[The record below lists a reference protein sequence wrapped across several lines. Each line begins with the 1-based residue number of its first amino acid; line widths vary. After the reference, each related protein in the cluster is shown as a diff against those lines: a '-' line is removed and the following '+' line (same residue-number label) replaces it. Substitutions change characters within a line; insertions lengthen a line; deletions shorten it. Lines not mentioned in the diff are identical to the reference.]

1 MANIVELRDLS
12 EEKLRSKLEDAR
24 EEMFNLR
31 FQNTAARLTNT
42 ARIHDVRREMAQI
55 ATILDQRQKAI
66 DSAAQQT
73 AVASVLKGQTW
84 TASAKFNYEAS
95 AWIVKFSDESGG
107 QLTSANV
114 NLNRRQPKTRRER
127 NKVN

>member
-12 EEKLRSKLEDAR
+12 EDKLRAKLEDAR

-55 ATILDQRQKAI
+55 TTILDQRQKAI
-66 DSAAQQT
+66 DSAAQQPD
-73 AVASVLKGQTW
+73 VASALKGEEW
-84 TASAKFNYEAS
+84 TATANFSYEDS
-95 AWIVKFSDESGG
+95 AWIVKFNDEGG
-107 QLTSANV
+107 SELTSANV
-114 NLNRRQPKTRRER
+114 NLNRKQPRTRRER
-127 NKVN
+127 NRVN